1 MQLNYAQPR
10 ILDGSA
16 RLTSTLECES
26 LAFKLDAIKEQNA
39 ASNVTRTSITERDA
53 RIAEELTSYME
64 ILNLECWMMNM
75 FIVFEMAEKHQRHC
89 DGFRNP
95 RIKLETVNTQCF
107 RDDLMKNAG
116 FQWIFDKFWVSCD
129 EIYGPHFLTDNVE
142 DSEVQDAAA
151 ILANIVKA
159 GSEVAPFDPIF
170 LDEAACAV
178 VIDRHPDLI
187 ALLRTGKDTG
197 DYTSVENHGAILRS
211 KAKDNL
217 ADLLSGLRPLL
228 SAFIESGNPFKPW
241 TPLPSAKCDPAIHAH
256 IKSLDIPAV
265 RIDNPGIPIHGL
277 GRFSNDEKLR
287 NRVDGIFQKGAK
299 TFLVNAS
306 GTGKTRLSFEG
317 LCRHWGFYFTLAPD
331 SDDLGAKDLGPGILE
346 MHRDYK
352 YGLPAPDSPKFW
364 PALKKNIEII
374 DQRLSGVLLGRLL
387 LFHMFSEI
395 VELLGITEEHKRL
408 WLLFQLRPNLKE
420 QSGHEIDTLFIV
432 GDLIA
437 ITFSKL
443 RKIHGAN
450 FHLFYVL
457 DQAQVVSDPVKA
469 LQREGKQYPILQ
481 EIIRAFG
488 AKSRSHESSFVAV
501 GTDIPRDGFINAPFA
516 GEMRW
521 TSDTGAFDDE
531 GEHRRYVSRFLTPAY
546 AASPSGRMFLKRMW
560 KWARGR
566 HRTTDAILKSLVR
579 DGFVTHHRLLDDY
592 IEITTTYRPTDYSDD
607 NEPFRYPNLDAI
619 RVGKLPDITFLNAPL
634 LKSTI
639 QQVLFHYLTGKQQA
653 PLLPADLTALVSH
666 GIACFV
672 DGNMSQIAFN
682 EPLFVVRIAQ
692 TFLHAP
698 PERDSYGYSRCI
710 NSRSPWLESGL
721 AVLTHHRQNVTSR
734 SLAGFLTFYL
744 SCAIQGRSAL
754 SEIFSFH
761 EKEVPEWA
769 DQTAKLVTPDLK
781 AYEESS
787 PLLTTAT
794 ALSEMELWMNGSDEG
809 GTPFLLTHGANPD
822 LLFTLQLTEGKF
834 VRIILR
840 SVVTDTDVKDAPLKE
855 VLGRIEH
862 DYLLSDEGENSAQQ
876 AKVASKLFD
885 TVQLKGSFSVL
896 RVVAS
901 FPARTL
907 METISISSPLDG
919 SAPVACLNH
928 DAFQR
933 TSGISAPEIF
943 EQIVNNVTAFPEK
956 ATPTTRKRRG
966 DLLCPDSEPSAKV
979 PRLDSNSAASRF
991 AELGQ

>member
-1 MQLNYAQPR
+1 MQMNYAQPR
-10 ILDGSA
+10 SLDGSA
-16 RLTSTLECES
+16 LLTSTLEFES

-39 ASNVTRTSITERDA
+39 TRTSIGERDA

-64 ILNLECWMMNM
+64 ILNLERWMMNM
-75 FIVFEMAEKHQRHC
+75 MIVLHVAEKHQRHS

-95 RIKLETVNTQCF
+95 RIELQTVNTQCF
-107 RDDLMKNAG
+107 RDDLMENAG

-151 ILANIVKA
+151 ILANIVKVR
-159 GSEVAPFDPIF
+159 SEVAPFDPIF
-170 LDEAACAV
+170 LDKAACAV

-187 ALLRTGKDTG
+187 ALLRTGKDNG
-197 DYTSVENHGAILRS
+197 DYTSVEKHGAILRS

-217 ADLLSGLRPLL
+217 VDLLTGLRPLL
-228 SAFIESGNPFKPW
+228 SAFIESANPFNPW
-241 TPLPSAKCDPAIHAH
+241 TPLPSVKCDPAIHAH
-256 IKSLDIPAV
+256 IESLDIPAV
-265 RIDNPGIPIHGL
+265 RIDNPGMPIHGL

-331 SDDLGAKDLGPGILE
+331 SDDLGANDLGPGILQ
-346 MHRDYK
+346 MHRNYK

-364 PALKKNIEII
+364 PALKKNIETI
-374 DQRLSGVLLGRLL
+374 DQRLSQVLLGRLL

-408 WLLFQLRPNLKE
+408 WLLFQLRPKLKE
-420 QSGHEIDTLFIV
+420 QSGLEIDVVDDLQDAIYDLTSIEV

-443 RKIHGAN
+443 RRIHGAN

-469 LQREGKQYPILQ
+469 LQREGRQYPILQ

-501 GTDIPRDGFINAPFA
+501 GTDIPRDGFVNAPFA
-516 GEMRW
+516 GEVRW
-521 TSDTGAFDDE
+521 SSDTGAFDDE

-546 AASPSGRMFLKRMW
+546 AASPSGQMFLKRMW

-566 HRTTDAILKSLVR
+566 HRTTDAILKSLLR

-592 IEITTTYRPTDYSDD
+592 IEITTTYRPADYSDD

-682 EPLFVVRIAQ
+682 EPLFVIRIAQ

-698 PERDSYGYSRCI
+698 PERDLYGYPKCR
-710 NSRSPWLESGL
+710 NTPWLESGF

-744 SCAIQGRSAL
+744 SRAIQGRSVL

-769 DQTAKLVTPDLK
+769 DQTAKLVTPSLK
-781 AYEESS
+781 AYDESS

-794 ALSEMELWMNGSDEG
+794 AFSEVELWVDGSDG
-809 GTPFLLTHGANPD
+809 RGTTPFLLTHGSNPD
-822 LLFTLQLTEGKF
+822 LLFTLQLAEGKF

-840 SVVTDTDVKDAPLKE
+840 SVVTDTDVKDVLLKE
-855 VLGRIEH
+855 VLGQLEH
-862 DYLLSDEGENSAQQ
+862 DYLLSDKGEFFGTAQH
-876 AKVASKLFD
+876 KESYC
-885 TVQLKGSFSVL
+885 VL

-907 METISISSPLDG
+907 MEPISSPLDG

-928 DAFQR
+928 DAFQ
-933 TSGISAPEIF
+933 P
-943 EQIVNNVTAFPEK
+943 FPGK

-966 DLLCPDSEPSAKV
+966 DLLCSDSEPSAKI
-979 PRLDSNSAASRF
+979 PRLDSNSAASSF
-991 AELGQ
+991 VELPV